1 MKQSILKIV
10 AQIKDHLKQID
21 DDGVSHPLLEDVYES
36 LNLIED
42 EVYDDDARGLSF
54 DMDDE
59 DF

>member
-1 MKQSILKIV
+1 MT
-10 AQIKDHLKQID
+10 QIKEHLKQID

-54 DMDDE
+54 DMDEE
-59 DF
+59 DY

>member
-1 MKQSILKIV
+1 MKQRILKIV
-10 AQIKDHLKQID
+10 SEIKDHLKQID
-21 DDGVSHPLLEDVYES
+21 DDGISHPLLEDVYES

-42 EVYDDDARGLSF
+42 EVYDDDARGTSF

>member
-21 DDGVSHPLLEDVYES
+21 DEGVSHPLLDDIYES

-42 EVYDDDARGLSF
+42 EVYDDDSRGISF

>member
-10 AQIKDHLKQID
+10 AQIKEHLKQID
-21 DDGVSHPLLEDVYES
+21 DDGVSHPLLDDVYES

-42 EVYDDDARGLSF
+42 EVYDDDSRGISF

>member
-10 AQIKDHLKQID
+10 TQIKEHLKQID
-21 DDGVSHPLLEDVYES
+21 DDGISHPLLEDVYES